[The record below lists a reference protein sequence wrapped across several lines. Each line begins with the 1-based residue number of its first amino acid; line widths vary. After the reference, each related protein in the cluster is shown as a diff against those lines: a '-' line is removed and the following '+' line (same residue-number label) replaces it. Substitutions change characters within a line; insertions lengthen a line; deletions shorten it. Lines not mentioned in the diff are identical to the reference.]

1 MAMRILVVDDEMVSR
16 TKMETLMQTFGDC
29 TIAQDGFQA
38 IAMYTSAYTDGTPY
52 HLVMLDIDMPDLK
65 GTEVLHH
72 IRDVESQ
79 GNHRAIV
86 LMVTAQAAKEL
97 VLSSIQ
103 GGCDDYIAKPFNIN
117 IIRNKLK
124 KYGIREGQVDD
135 QAYTAQKP
143 PVSPEGIFKD
153 INKALGSGEL
163 ALPAM
168 PQTGIKFREMVQNH
182 ADVAEMADLLKQ
194 DVVIVSK
201 LIRHANS
208 AIFRG
213 YEKVQ
218 NLEKAIRRLGLA
230 ETEQIVMAIS
240 SQKLFMVK
248 DRKYGEIL
256 QNLWTHSLACAYGVE
271 ALHQTLEKNF
281 SVDPFTAGLFHDIGA
296 FALVF
301 VIAALE
307 KRGRYDQPIAL
318 EDVYESVRLYHTAF
332 GAKLLEKWAFENEY
346 IRIALYHNDLSATDE
361 LTDDLVAVYFASQL
375 AKTLGYAADGQE
387 ASMDQEDGPAA
398 MGMQLDAHHL
408 AAVKR
413 MVGDKM
419 ASASEWLN

>member
-1 MAMRILVVDDEMVSR
+1 MRILVVDDEMVSR
-16 TKMETLMQTFGDC
+16 TKMETLMHTFGEC
-29 TIAQDGFQA
+29 KTAVDGFQA

-52 HLVMLDIDMPDLK
+52 HLVMLDIEMPDMK

-79 GNHRAIV
+79 GTHRAVV

-97 VLSSIQ
+97 VLTSIQ
-103 GGCDDYIAKPFNIN
+103 SGCDDYITKPFNIN

-124 KYGIREGQVDD
+124 KYGIREGQADD
-135 QAYTAQKP
+135 QALAAQKP
-143 PVSPEGIFKD
+143 PVSPESIFKD

-168 PQTGIKFREMVQNH
+168 PQTGIKFRQLVQNH
-182 ADVAEMADLLKQ
+182 ADVTEMADLLKQ

-208 AIFRG
+208 AVFRG

-218 NLEKAIRRLGLA
+218 NLEKAIRRLGVA

-248 DRKYGEIL
+248 DRKYREIL
-256 QNLWTHSLACAYGVE
+256 QNLWMHSLACAFGVE

-301 VIAALE
+301 VIGELE

-332 GAKLLEKWAFENEY
+332 GAKLLEKWGFANEH
-346 IRIALYHNDLSATDE
+346 IRISLYHNDLAATDE
-361 LTDDLVAVYFASQL
+361 LTDDLVAVYFANQL
-375 AKTLGYAADGQE
+375 AKNLGYAAYGQA

-408 AAVKR
+408 AAVER

-419 ASASEWLN
+419 VSASEWLN